1 MFLLFALCSLLLAL
15 FFYRYTVPQVTL
27 AKKIVLSIIRSLVL
41 IILMFIIFEP
51 ILSLI
56 NTTTKK
62 PSIAVLID
70 NSRSMNI
77 REGSNSDVENLKKF
91 IAAKS
96 LEKNL
101 AGVDVKYYSFS
112 SSLTGFEIFSPGS
125 LKFSG
130 DVTDISSA
138 LNQLKDQIRVQNH
151 QAVVLIS
158 DGNYNVGKN
167 PVYDA
172 ENLGVPVYT
181 IGIGDTMEQKDVMIS
196 NIQTNNITYVDT
208 RVPIDIT
215 VKWLAG
221 ANENVEVELN
231 DGTQIIDRKIVT
243 LTQSTAESRL
253 RMFFEPKEEGTKKLT
268 AAVSKI
274 KDELTEKNNYQSVFV
289 KVLKSKL
296 QVLMIAGAPSADV
309 AVVRQT
315 LSEDQHIS
323 VSSLV
328 QKNMSDFYERKLT
341 RSLLDSS
348 DCIVLIGFPNQASS
362 YETLNLLKD
371 AIDSQRKPVL
381 FITAKNIDY
390 NKLQTIDAFLP
401 FSWSSV
407 NNTELYV
414 FPQIP
419 EKMRAHPLINLDGG
433 TSVESWQQL
442 PPIYKVATMY
452 RPKPESEMLAS
463 VRLENI
469 QINEPLILTR
479 NINRQKTLAVT
490 AYGIWRWRLLSVG
503 NPQTEKL
510 LYLFLTNSV
519 RWLTTKEDE
528 KNVKIIPTKETYTT
542 NEAVEFTGQVYNDQY
557 RQVNDADVK
566 VNLISGQ
573 EKYEILLNTIG
584 SGRYEGSFGSI
595 PEGDYSY
602 AASAIRDGRTI
613 GEDKGKF
620 SVGKIN
626 IEFLDTR
633 MNKQILEQIAYKTS
647 GGYTDISKYNN
658 LIPLITSN
666 KFSSQEIVN
675 VKEFEL
681 WNWEYVAGLLII
693 LLAVEWFI
701 RKRSGMV

>member
-1 MFLLFALCSLLLAL
+1 
-15 FFYRYTVPQVTL
+15 
-27 AKKIVLSIIRSLVL
+27 
-41 IILMFIIFEP
+41 MFIIFEP

-112 SSLTGFEIFSPGS
+112 SSLTGFEIFSPDS

-181 IGIGDTMEQKDVMIS
+181 IGIGDTIEQKDVMIS

-231 DGTQIIDRKIVT
+231 DGTQIIERKIVT
-243 LTQSTAESRL
+243 LAQGTSENRL

-268 AAVSKI
+268 ATVSKI

-296 QVLMIAGAPSADV
+296 RVLMIAGAPSADF
-309 AVVRQT
+309 AAVRQT
-315 LSEDQHIS
+315 LSEDQHIN
-323 VSSLV
+323 VTTLT
-328 QKNMSDFYERKLT
+328 QKNVGEFYERKLT
-341 RSLLDSS
+341 QSLLDSS
-348 DCIVLIGFPNQASS
+348 DCIVLIGFPSQASS
-362 YETLNLLKD
+362 YEALNLLKD
-371 AIDSQRKPVL
+371 AVDSQRMPVL
-381 FITAKNIDY
+381 FITANNIDY
-390 NKLQTIDAFLP
+390 IKLQIIDSFLP

-419 EKMRAHPLINLDGG
+419 DKMRTHPLINLDGG

-528 KNVKIIPTKETYTT
+528 KNVKIISTKETYTT

>member
-1 MFLLFALCSLLLAL
+1 
-15 FFYRYTVPQVTL
+15 
-27 AKKIVLSIIRSLVL
+27 
-41 IILMFIIFEP
+41 MFIIFEP

-101 AGVDVKYYSFS
+101 AGVDVKYYLFS
-112 SSLTGFEIFSPGS
+112 SSLTGFEIFSTDS

-167 PVYDA
+167 PVYGA
-172 ENLGVPVYT
+172 ENLGVPIYT
-181 IGIGDTMEQKDVMIS
+181 IGIGDTVERKDVMIS
-196 NIQTNNITYVDT
+196 KIQTNNITYVDT
-208 RVPIDIT
+208 RVPVDVT
-215 VKWLAG
+215 VRWSAG
-221 ANENVEVELN
+221 SNENVEVQLSE
-231 DGTQIIDRKIVT
+231 GTQIIERKIVT
-243 LTQSTAESRL
+243 LAQGTSENRL

-268 AAVSKI
+268 VTVSKI

-296 QVLMIAGAPSADV
+296 QVLIIAGAPSADF
-309 AVVRQT
+309 AAVRQT
-315 LSEDQHIS
+315 LSEDQHIN
-323 VSSLV
+323 VTTFT
-328 QKNMSDFYERKLT
+328 QKNEGEFYERKLT

-362 YETLNLLKD
+362 YDALNLLKD

-675 VKEFEL
+675 VKEYEL
-681 WNWEYVAGLLII
+681 WNWEYVAMMIITLLS
-693 LLAVEWFI
+693 LEWFI
-701 RKRSGMV
+701 RKKSGMV